1 MNWTITIRFLVL
13 FVSFW
18 FKHSI
23 WFQKLSLYTF
33 DILESGHFLRE
44 PNTLYFTILE
54 PGLFVC
60 WYCKEDQSTAWD
72 LIKHVQKVHGIKCY
86 SEPDTKPVSELD
98 TKPVSSSE
106 ENCADLRRRSRSPEP
121 PKAKALKLEDV
132 KKLEIPSAFQSG
144 TYIWCL
150 SSCVFSVFH
159 SHKIIVDF

>member
-1 MNWTITIRFLVL
+1 M
-13 FVSFW
+13 
-18 FKHSI
+18 
-23 WFQKLSLYTF
+23 
-33 DILESGHFLRE
+33 
-44 PNTLYFTILE
+44 
-54 PGLFVC
+54 C

-98 TKPVSSSE
+98 AKPVSSSE

-144 TYIWCL
+144 IFDTF
-150 SSCVFSVFH
+150 SSCVFTVFH
-159 SHKIIVDF
+159 SHKIIVDFLNHMSLNINKILNRYIYSCYFKDSPLILLLTYKYALYII